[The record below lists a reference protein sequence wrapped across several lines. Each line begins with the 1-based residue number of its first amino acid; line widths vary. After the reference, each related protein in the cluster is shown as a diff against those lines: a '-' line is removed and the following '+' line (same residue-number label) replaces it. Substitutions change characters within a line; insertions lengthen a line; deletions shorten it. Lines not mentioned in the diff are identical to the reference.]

1 MELTYYSCSVG
12 PRHMIPGLAIGTAA
26 FVAYSVIEF
35 AVNTVSPASSG
46 HHAEHAHGTNKH

>member
-1 MELTYYSCSVG
+1 
-12 PRHMIPGLAIGTAA
+12 MIPGLAIGTAA